1 MPCFVGC
8 RVNMC
13 VLLALLGLFQVRDT
27 PPPLHAAQ
35 KKLPSPA
42 LAAEAHHQSI
52 VTVKTM

>member
-1 MPCFVGC
+1 MRPSHIARAFSSQRPPYPPC
-8 RVNMC
+8 
-13 VLLALLGLFQVRDT
+13 
-27 PPPLHAAQ
+27 Q